1 MHVPNKFAAL
11 EEEGETIKKWGAVT
25 LRTQSNARVDI
36 LFRLPHLSYLDVNSC
51 TVTPGGHIQPSAQ
64 ALHVSHFHLC
74 HNSEVEHGED
84 YWIPLL
90 HPDHLRVLKTAFEP
104 RFMRRTVHTISS
116 FPNVH
121 KLEPITHNTTPSQNL
136 TVMSKFPGV
145 RILKLWGKGLDTD
158 AVAVQAVPVFPHL
171 EEYYG
176 SYQAL
181 PLFLTATTLT
191 RIQTKCSRPED
202 LLIRIQGIQG
212 HKITSFNAKF
222 TKFDNAAF
230 NKIVKLLPQLTELIF
245 TVVVPNTS
253 SLFTRVIYDDR
264 KLPKGEIVDGRYD
277 DEGVRSGFALSAF
290 FLKLADA
297 PFLPY
302 GLERLAI
309 HWECYEEF
317 YDLLSSY
324 KLPDFPHMRDTLVA
338 RCPGLRWLW
347 FSGIYFRFEWRDPM
361 PDGTVKEYI
370 GKNFMDAYCQFPDI
384 FRGWEVM

>member
-1 MHVPNKFAAL
+1 
-11 EEEGETIKKWGAVT
+11 
-25 LRTQSNARVDI
+25 
-36 LFRLPHLSYLDVNSC
+36 
-51 TVTPGGHIQPSAQ
+51 
-64 ALHVSHFHLC
+64 
-74 HNSEVEHGED
+74 
-84 YWIPLL
+84 
-90 HPDHLRVLKTAFEP
+90 
-104 RFMRRTVHTISS
+104 
-116 FPNVH
+116 
-121 KLEPITHNTTPSQNL
+121 
-136 TVMSKFPGV
+136 MSKFPGV

-181 PLFLTATTLT
+181 PLFLAATTLT

-222 TKFDNAAF
+222 TKFDNAVF

-277 DEGVRSGFALSAF
+277 DEGVRSGFAVWLSSLHPISIPQILNLLQLSAF

-324 KLPDFPHMRDTLVA
+324 KLPISRTCVI
-338 RCPGLRWLW
+338 R
-347 FSGIYFRFEWRDPM
+347 SS
-361 PDGTVKEYI
+361 
-370 GKNFMDAYCQFPDI
+370 
-384 FRGWEVM
+384 RGAPA